1 MDAVLGSLATLE
13 FDAVWGCYRASR
25 STAPPGRERGDDVK
39 ADRTRRPSRQPMVK
53 SQAEIE
59 RERARRQ
66 EQEDLAYYGYRHYT
80 RDRNQWLQTLPPE
93 EQAAEVK
100 RDRDR
105 RKYGGSAA
113 RHHKQILHAGN
124 LPADTSPADPRY
136 VQIKR
141 KIESSRDRRQRIIA
155 IAAITAMLALIW
167 IAIADGAYWFV
178 AILAISA
185 VVGLRTAY
193 ALYKPPVKQNG
204 PNRLSPA
211 TNSEMMARH
220 TPSAQQGRGS
230 AGVVKAWCSAQCKAM
245 GRTSPAR
252 SRARTGSAAL
262 RSAGRG
268 YASAVELVVLVLA
281 MVCGLAGAWFGRSE
295 RARIVS
301 LAGVVHVNEE
311 HGAMSLLLG
320 LGWRYERRCA
330 RP

>member
-1 MDAVLGSLATLE
+1 MVEPDGGDRQRGQREWPPAVSFHQQGQQVNGPQYNADKIEIHMS
-13 FDAVWGCYRASR
+13 
-25 STAPPGRERGDDVK
+25 APAEQK
-39 ADRTRRPSRQPMVK
+39 ADHPRRPSGQPIVK

-113 RHHKQILHAGN
+113 RNHKQILHAGN

-136 VQIKR
+136 VQIKH
-141 KIESSRDRRQRIIA
+141 KIESARDRRQRIIA
-155 IAAITAMLALIW
+155 IAALTAMLALIW

-178 AILAISA
+178 AILAIAA

-193 ALYKPPVKQNG
+193 ALYKPPVKRNG

-220 TPSAQQGRGS
+220 TPVHSKVE
-230 AGVVKAWCSAQCKAM
+230 VVPAW
-245 GRTSPAR
+245 
-252 SRARTGSAAL
+252 
-262 RSAGRG
+262 
-268 YASAVELVVLVLA
+268 
-281 MVCGLAGAWFGRSE
+281 
-295 RARIVS
+295 
-301 LAGVVHVNEE
+301 
-311 HGAMSLLLG
+311 
-320 LGWRYERRCA
+320 
-330 RP
+330 